1 MMILKLIIKMMM
13 MNMQTEME
21 IMILCEIINL
31 LMKIIKTL
39 KNHY

>member
-1 MMILKLIIKMMM
+1 MMILKWIIKMMM
-13 MNMQTEME
+13 KNILIEMQ

-31 LMKIIKTL
+31 LMKIIKAL